1 MGLFSKCEKICVSKL
16 LKAFLLFTIAVISI
30 ASFFMPLGVLD
41 QISHLHHFDKI
52 FHFIVFTLFALS
64 IPFSQ
69 SVFNKVMYFILLVTF
84 GIGIEA
90 FQYYTPDRGASLQ
103 DLLANTLGI
112 LFGYTIRSF
121 TQRQREG
128 SQ

>member
-16 LKAFLLFTIAVISI
+16 LRAFLLFAMTVLAI
-30 ASFFMPLGVLD
+30 ASFFIPLGVLD
-41 QISHLHHFDKI
+41 HISHLHHFDKI
-52 FHFIVFTLFALS
+52 FHFTVFTLFTLN
-64 IPFSQ
+64 IPFRQ
-69 SVFNKVMYFILLVTF
+69 SALRKFLYFILLVTF